1 MVMVMGCGGGGV
13 GLGLGL
19 ALRSLMIVDI
29 GEKKSRYGERM
40 QRARAR

>member
-13 GLGLGL
+13 GLGL